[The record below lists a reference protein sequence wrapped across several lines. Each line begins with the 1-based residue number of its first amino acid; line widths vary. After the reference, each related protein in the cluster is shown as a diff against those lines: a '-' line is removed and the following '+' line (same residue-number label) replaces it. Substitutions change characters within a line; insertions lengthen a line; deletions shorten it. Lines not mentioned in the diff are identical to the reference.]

1 MVFLHLIQKKGTERK
16 PGYLKENE
24 IIASFT
30 TFVIMDLPLQRYRP
44 LNPKF
49 FFISLIIENLISNDD
64 SFIPGGFNNEN
75 RVCSFSGLG

>member
-1 MVFLHLIQKKGTERK
+1 MDILKSGMGFLHLILEKKETVRK
-16 PGYLKENE
+16 PGCLKENK

-49 FFISLIIENLISNDD
+49 FFISLIIENLIPNDD
-64 SFIPGGFNNEN
+64 SFIPCGFNYEK
-75 RVCSFSGLG
+75 